1 MATITPR
8 GSAVPGAPAQAP
20 RQTIQAN
27 TNKGRSVTTPP
38 VSPPDTG
45 TQVVTPPAQVVT
57 LPPQVSALARKEAA
71 FQAKVQAFEAE
82 KKSWAEKNAPPVA
95 RALPTREETL
105 KTPSKLFE
113 QIGLSQE
120 ELTAAYLAE
129 QNGIDPT
136 QQAIQG
142 LEDKFTKLEAKQ
154 QEDQAKTTQTIIKQ
168 YEAEIA
174 KLVDSDPEY
183 EVTKAK
189 KAHGHVLQHILDTFS
204 EDGDILT
211 VEQAAKE
218 VEEAI
223 LADAVLTASLKKV
236 QAKLVPP
243 VAAQD
248 PKQRQTLPPPNTTPR
263 PQAQRPT
270 LPAPAVQPEVPQ
282 KQMQHLTMAE
292 RLQLAKAKANARFNQ
307 R

>member
-8 GSAVPGAPAQAP
+8 GAAVPGAPAQQP
-20 RQTIQAN
+20 RATIQAN
-27 TNKGRSVTTPP
+27 TNKGRSVSTPII
-38 VSPPDTG
+38 SPPDTG
-45 TQVVTPPAQVVT
+45 NQAVTPPAPAVT
-57 LPPQVSALARKEAA
+57 LPPQVSALARKESV

-82 KKSWAEKNAPPVA
+82 KKAWADKNAPPVA
-95 RALPTREETL
+95 RALPTKEELL
-105 KTPSKLFE
+105 KSPSKLFE
-113 QIGLSQE
+113 QLGLTQE
-120 ELTAAYLAE
+120 ELTAAYLNE

-142 LEDKFTKLEAKQ
+142 LEEKFTKLETKQ

-183 EVTKAK
+183 EVTKAR

-263 PQAQRPT
+263 PQRQA
-270 LPAPAVQPEVPQ
+270 LPAPAAQTEVPT

-292 RLQLAKAKANARFNQ
+292 RLQLATAKANARLNQ